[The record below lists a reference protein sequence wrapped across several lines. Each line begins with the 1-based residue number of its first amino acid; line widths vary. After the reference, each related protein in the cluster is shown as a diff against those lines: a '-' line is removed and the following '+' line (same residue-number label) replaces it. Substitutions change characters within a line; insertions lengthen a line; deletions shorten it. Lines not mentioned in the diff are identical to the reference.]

1 MALIK
6 IVLITKVMG
15 SMEIQR
21 LETPRIISLLPPT
34 TITKSISARYK
45 TKINPAKSSP
55 MLMIIT
61 TMTILL
67 MAIIKKPITP
77 MEVGEAI
84 TPTPA

>member
-1 MALIK
+1 M
-6 IVLITKVMG
+6 
-15 SMEIQR
+15 QR

-34 TITKSISARYK
+34 TIIKNISARYK
-45 TKINPAKSSP
+45 TKINPPKSSP

-61 TMTILL
+61 IMTILL

>member
-1 MALIK
+1 MEF
-6 IVLITKVMG
+6 
-15 SMEIQR
+15 MEIQR
-21 LETPRIISLLPPT
+21 LETLRIISLLPPT
-34 TITKSISARYK
+34 TIIRNISARYK
-45 TKINPAKSSP
+45 TKINPPKSSP

-67 MAIIKKPITP
+67 TAIIKKPITP